1 MVDAHALGA
10 CGLGRAGSNPASPTR
25 GLYARRVQLTRTIA
39 RGTTLLTNVAQES
52 RYELEGAYNMKIPQ
66 DNPWCST
73 GRTLGEGGQGRV
85 EVVTQKEQ
93 SNGQKYA
100 LKILNNVDSLQAR
113 HRFRR
118 EIEVI
123 EKLESPRIVRVID
136 SSQAEDDFQFYV
148 MEYHEGAKTLDSIIT
163 SDSNPYHGDVI
174 KCLYLFE
181 QIIFAIRDC
190 LDADSSMVHR
200 DIKPKN
206 ILVLPDT
213 TIRLIDFGICQ
224 VQDGAMITLVDE
236 NVGARGYTSPECESG
251 NDGSV
256 SYRSD
261 IYSAAK
267 VLWSAMTS
275 KQAFP
280 REVAVFNERSMRHM
294 FHNKPETWHLAH
306 IFEKTIREDP
316 NNRIE
321 GINQLVALIREVRY
335 LIERGFPPLE
345 DAVYRCPSCGS
356 NNIMGYPDWR
366 TVFANPMP
374 SGLKAVICNTC
385 GFVFVRDVELW
396 KFNVDRLKKLS

>member
-1 MVDAHALGA
+1 MSA
-10 CGLGRAGSNPASPTR
+10 
-25 GLYARRVQLTRTIA
+25 
-39 RGTTLLTNVAQES
+39 
-52 RYELEGAYNMKIPQ
+52 
-66 DNPWCST
+66 
-73 GRTLGEGGQGRV
+73 
-85 EVVTQKEQ
+85 
-93 SNGQKYA
+93 
-100 LKILNNVDSLQAR
+100 
-113 HRFRR
+113 
-118 EIEVI
+118 
-123 EKLESPRIVRVID
+123 
-136 SSQAEDDFQFYV
+136 
-148 MEYHEGAKTLDSIIT
+148 
-163 SDSNPYHGDVI
+163 
-174 KCLYLFE
+174 
-181 QIIFAIRDC
+181 
-190 LDADSSMVHR
+190 
-200 DIKPKN
+200 
-206 ILVLPDT
+206 
-213 TIRLIDFGICQ
+213 
-224 VQDGAMITLVDE
+224 
-236 NVGARGYTSPECESG
+236 ARGYTSPECESG